1 MRHIIR
7 IFGLISVFLFALLH
21 PALTAEKTL
30 DFIDS
35 DRTISMDL
43 KDADLKDVL
52 KIFSMQAGLNFI
64 ASENV
69 KERKITLY
77 MDKVPIKQAMEKLFK
92 ANNLSCEYDED
103 ANIFTVQYWGDPEAQ
118 TITRVYKLKHRSV
131 ASSNIER
138 EKENLLSKVGFVASA
153 TGTEIDTGAGS
164 SSQSANQSQG
174 TDIVSAIKQILGKQ
188 GKISED
194 KRTNSLIVTDIPS
207 KFPAIEEVI
216 ASLDVPD
223 VQVMLEVEMLDVSK
237 DVIDQLGFNLGTRDL
252 PSPFTWIL
260 PGGLGGSK
268 FFIGNKDLQRDKY
281 DYKDANGNN
290 RGGLVLGSTYA
301 AVLDFLSTRSD
312 TKYLARPRILTL
324 NNETAEIGITRDE
337 IVSTSLKTETLEG
350 GSTITSKEYER
361 ATSLALTPEGIGI
374 FLRVTPQ
381 INMETREITMV
392 INPKTSSAVQSTE
405 ITNEIARDPE
415 VRSAKCIVKIKDG
428 ETVVMGGLIHS
439 AKQETVTKI
448 PIFGDLPVVGAFF
461 RHKDINKNI
470 ERELLVFI
478 TPRIVNDQALRFVQ
492 TPRQAQAIA
501 GGYPVANPQRQET
514 INSMMNIFERKK
526 N

>member
-1 MRHIIR
+1 
-7 IFGLISVFLFALLH
+7 
-21 PALTAEKTL
+21 
-30 DFIDS
+30 
-35 DRTISMDL
+35 
-43 KDADLKDVL
+43 
-52 KIFSMQAGLNFI
+52 
-64 ASENV
+64 
-69 KERKITLY
+69 
-77 MDKVPIKQAMEKLFK
+77 MEKLFK

-138 EKENLLSKVGFVASA
+138 EKNTLLSKVGFVASA
-153 TGTEIDTGAGS
+153 TGTEVDTGAGS
-164 SSQSANQSQG
+164 SSQSANQSGG
-174 TDIVSAIKQILGKQ
+174 TDIVSAIKQILSKQ

-216 ASLDVPD
+216 AGLDVPD
-223 VQVMLEVEMLDVSK
+223 AQVMLEVEMLDVSK
-237 DVIDQLGFNLGTRDL
+237 DVVDKLGFNLGTKDT

-260 PGGLGGSK
+260 PGGLSGSK
-268 FFIGNKDLQRDKY
+268 FFIGDKGLKTDLF
-281 DYKDANGNN
+281 DYKDENGNN

-301 AVLDFLSTRSD
+301 AILDFLSTQSD

-337 IVSTSLKTETLEG
+337 IVSTSLKTETTGEG
-350 GSTITSKEYER
+350 GPSFTSKTYER

-392 INPKTSSAVQSTE
+392 INPKASSAVQSTE
-405 ITNEIARDPE
+405 VSGEIARDPE

-428 ETVVMGGLIHS
+428 ETVVMGGLIHKE
-439 AKQETVTKI
+439 KQETVTKV
-448 PIFGDLPVVGAFF
+448 PIFGDLPVVGALF
-461 RHKDINKNI
+461 RHKEVNKNVD
-470 ERELLVFI
+470 RELLVFI

-501 GGYPVANPQRQET
+501 GGYPIANPQRQET